1 MQDYQH
7 EYITTLNGGVV
18 TVVIDVTW
26 DQDEESRYGEW
37 QASFDL
43 AAVYFDGANVLPI
56 LDKHTQMA
64 LEMEATN
71 AIQGDTND

>member
-1 MQDYQH
+1 MKDYEH
-7 EYITTLNGGVV
+7 EYTTTLNGGPI

-26 DQDEESRYGEW
+26 DQDDDNSW
-37 QASFDL
+37 NASFDL
-43 AAVYFDGANVLPI
+43 IAVYFYGVDVLPI
-56 LDKHTQMA
+56 LDINTQTA